1 MGGLPIE
8 WKSPYQPRYTAELG
22 WGYRWDEVVGR
33 ANARAST

>member
-8 WKSPYQPRYTAELG
+8 WKSSSQPMYTAELG
-22 WGYRWDEVVGR
+22 WGYRWEEVAGR